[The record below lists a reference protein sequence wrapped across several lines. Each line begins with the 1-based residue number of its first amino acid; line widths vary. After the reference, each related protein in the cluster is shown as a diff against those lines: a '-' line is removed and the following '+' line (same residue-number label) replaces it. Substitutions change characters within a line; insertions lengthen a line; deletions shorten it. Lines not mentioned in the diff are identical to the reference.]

1 MEARAVL
8 RYAKVSPTK
17 ARQVL
22 RIISGMKAGDALYQ
36 LRLIPKKSARIV
48 ESVLKSA
55 LANAEQKGMDL
66 DKLYIKKAVADEGPM
81 YKKWLPR
88 AHGRATIMRKRT
100 SHITL
105 VLEEKEED

>member
-1 MEARAVL
+1 ME
-8 RYAKVSPTK
+8 
-17 ARQVL
+17 
-22 RIISGMKAGDALYQ
+22 G
-36 LRLIPKKSARIV
+36 
-48 ESVLKSA
+48 VLKSA

-88 AHGRATIMRKRT
+88 AHGRATMMRKRT

-105 VLEEKEED
+105 VLEEKEEG